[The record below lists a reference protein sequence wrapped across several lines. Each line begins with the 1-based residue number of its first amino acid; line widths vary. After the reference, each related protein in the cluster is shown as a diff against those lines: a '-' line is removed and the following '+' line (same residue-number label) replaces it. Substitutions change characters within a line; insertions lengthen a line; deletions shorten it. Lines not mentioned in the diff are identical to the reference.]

1 MENLKDEELSSLWI
15 DKPDILEK
23 LNSLDFSQYKYL
35 KKENI
40 TEFEK
45 SGFTIIKNAIP
56 NEDIDNLLK
65 ITDNVTALLAGNP
78 EVNANVLTSMLKGVI
93 HKFEGNYFITRGD
106 VKSDTRSNKTA
117 ARELVF
123 PKNLQVMEELNSRF
137 PNIFQLE
144 RKSGGTDVVVKINPI
159 KTLEEQELTN
169 EEYPHPTPSD
179 VMEKN
184 IPFRKLKKD

>member
-56 NEDIDNLLK
+56 NL
-65 ITDNVTALLAGNP
+65 
-78 EVNANVLTSMLKGVI
+78 
-93 HKFEGNYFITRGD
+93 
-106 VKSDTRSNKTA
+106 SDHVSLPKPWYELPATGLSAETA
-117 ARELVF
+117 ANEIAIF
-123 PKNLQVMEELNSRF
+123 PL
-137 PNIFQLE
+137 I
-144 RKSGGTDVVVKINPI
+144 VV
-159 KTLEEQELTN
+159 
-169 EEYPHPTPSD
+169 
-179 VMEKN
+179 
-184 IPFRKLKKD
+184 